1 MTWNHFGSKSLQR
14 KSVKKVL
21 GDLPLLD
28 RGLNVAIDFL
38 MLVHREV
45 QVGIG
50 WYFYIPDT
58 HSTYSSQIQISLDV
72 IAHLFLRQMITK
84 PRRDC
89 AG

>member
-50 WYFYIPDT
+50 
-58 HSTYSSQIQISLDV
+58 
-72 IAHLFLRQMITK
+72 
-84 PRRDC
+84 
-89 AG
+89 